1 MIHVLD
7 YGAPKAART
16 SEAEIPS
23 VPALQGPEAVRWIML
38 QSPVQDSWIRT
49 AVAEWGFHPHV
60 ATDLLDTEA
69 RANFEEYPDQI
80 YVDVH
85 ALAATKIDRLHF
97 EQVGLVMHAHGVVSV
112 HHGGLFDGVVERI
125 ETSRGLIRG
134 KGPDY
139 LFVRLLES
147 VLKPYEAFFEQL
159 EASLD
164 ELESEVVHRPSQRI
178 VVKILKVKRQLS
190 VLRRHVTPLRDVLS
204 SLEASTHPL
213 IKRENRPYVRDV
225 RSKVQAI
232 YERLDA
238 QRSLLESLESL
249 YLSSVGQRTND
260 VMRILTV
267 FSAVFM
273 PLTFIVGVYG
283 MNFEWMPELTW
294 PWGYPTV
301 LGLMA
306 LIAGSMVL
314 WMRQK
319 KFW

>member
-1 MIHVLD
+1 MMHLID
-7 YGAPKAART
+7 YGLDQIQR
-16 SEAEIPS
+16 SDVQDSIE
-23 VPALQGPEAVRWIML
+23 VPQLQGPETVRWL
-38 QSPVQDSWIRT
+38 ALPVPPSEAWLRG
-49 AVAEWGFHPHV
+49 AVAQWGFHPHV

-69 RANFEEYPDQI
+69 RANLEEYPDQI

-85 ALAATKIDRLHF
+85 TLKSSKLERVEFA
-97 EQVGLVMHAHGVVSV
+97 QVGLVVHAHGVVSL
-112 HHGGLFDGVVERI
+112 GDARLFEGLVDRLV
-125 ETSRGLIRG
+125 TSRGLIRA

-139 LFVRLLES
+139 LFVRLIES
-147 VLKPYEAFFEQL
+147 VLKPYENYF
-159 EASLD
+159 D
-164 ELESEVVHRPSQRI
+164 ELELALDALEAEVVHRPSQRI
-178 VVKILKVKRQLS
+178 VVKILKIKRQLS
-190 VLRRHVTPLRDVLS
+190 LLRRHLTPLRDVLS

-225 RSKVQAI
+225 RGKVQALN
-232 YERLDA
+232 ERLDA

-249 YLSSVGQRTND
+249 HVSSVGQRTND

-283 MNFEWMPELTW
+283 MNFTWMPELEW
-294 PWGYPTV
+294 PWAYPAV
-301 LGLMA
+301 WGLML
-306 LIAGSMVL
+306 LIAGSMVW

>member
-1 MIHVLD
+1 MMHLID
-7 YGAPKAART
+7 YGADQIQRSDVNEVHEVPPLFGADKVRWLALSAAP
-16 SEAEIPS
+16 SEAW
-23 VPALQGPEAVRWIML
+23 LRK
-38 QSPVQDSWIRT
+38 

-69 RANFEEYPDQI
+69 RANLEEYPEQI

-85 ALAATKIDRLHF
+85 ALRSEKLDSVAF
-97 EQVGLVMHAHGVVSV
+97 VQVGLVVHAQGVVSL
-112 HHGGLFDGVVERI
+112 GDFSLFEGVEDRLS
-125 ETSRGLIRG
+125 TGRGLIRT
-134 KGPDY
+134 KGSDY
-139 LFVRLLES
+139 LFLRLIES
-147 VLKPYEAFFEQL
+147 VLRPYEAYF
-159 EASLD
+159 D
-164 ELESEVVHRPSQRI
+164 HLESALDALETEVVHRPSQRI

-190 VLRRHVTPLRDVLS
+190 ALRRHVTPLRDVLS

-225 RSKVQAI
+225 RGKVQAI

-273 PLTFIVGVYG
+273 PLTFVVGVYG
-283 MNFEWMPELTW
+283 MNFTWMPELEW
-294 PWGYPTV
+294 PWAYPAV
-301 LGLMA
+301 WGLML

>member
-16 SEAEIPS
+16 SEAEISS

-38 QSPVQDSWIRT
+38 QMPVQDSWIRT

-273 PLTFIVGVYG
+273 PLTFIVVVYG